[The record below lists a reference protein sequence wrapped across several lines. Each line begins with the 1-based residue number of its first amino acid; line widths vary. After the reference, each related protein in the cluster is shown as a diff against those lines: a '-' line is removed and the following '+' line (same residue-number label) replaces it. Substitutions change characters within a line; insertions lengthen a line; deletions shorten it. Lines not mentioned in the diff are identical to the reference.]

1 MTTREATGLL
11 PRADA
16 LITGDYVRR
25 LSDRVAVTAFG
36 AIQWPWLLRSLSGGS
51 RAAKAALLRRLQLAP
66 DALPHLGSWK
76 ADTGL
81 LELIVDH
88 IAEQRPGMVV
98 EFGAFKKALRDYID
112 GLLDHGT
119 MLNAADPFVDV
130 LQDAGCKVFL
140 FPADPTVEAVAAH
153 VAGIAE
159 GLLHSVDRAD
169 GAAVVAVRLS
179 ETHVNGAS
187 WIA

>member
-1 MTTREATGLL
+1 MSTRVTVRHNFETAHRLFEQGPNTKCWNLHGHSWWVEVDVEA
-11 PRADA
+11 P
-16 LITGDYVRR
+16 
-25 LSDRVAVTAFG
+25 AVDE
-36 AIQWPWLLRSLSGGS
+36 R
-51 RAAKAALLRRLQLAP
+51 
-66 DALPHLGSWK
+66 
-76 ADTGL
+76 
-81 LELIVDH
+81 
-88 IAEQRPGMVV
+88 GMVV